1 MHYNEEKSMTNN
13 ELRLKQVLA
22 NVFDEESESIN
33 DESSMDTIENWDSL
47 KHLNLILALEEEF
60 EVSFDEDDIIII
72 ISYPLIKTVLKDYDV
87 EF

>member
-1 MHYNEEKSMTNN
+1 MTKNES
-13 ELRLKQVLA
+13 RLKQVLA

>member
-1 MHYNEEKSMTNN
+1 MTNN

-60 EVSFDEDDIIII
+60 AVSFDEDESIII
-72 ISYPLIKTVLKDYDV
+72 ISYPLIKTVLKDYDIV
-87 EF
+87 F

>member
-1 MHYNEEKSMTNN
+1 MTNN

-60 EVSFDEDDIIII
+60 EVSFDEEETVIIV
-72 ISYPLIKTVLKDYDV
+72 SYLLIKTVLKEHNIV
-87 EF
+87 F

>member
-1 MHYNEEKSMTNN
+1 MTNN

-47 KHLNLILALEEEF
+47 KHLEIITELDKLIGNKIKNIKDFSKLTSLKKIL
-60 EVSFDEDDIIII
+60 S
-72 ISYPLIKTVLKDYDV
+72 LIKK
-87 EF
+87 

>member
-1 MHYNEEKSMTNN
+1 MTNN

-60 EVSFDEDDIIII
+60 EVSFDEDESIII
-72 ISYPLIKTVLKDYDV
+72 ISYPLIKTVLKDYNIV
-87 EF
+87 F

>member
-1 MHYNEEKSMTNN
+1 MTNN

-60 EVSFDEDDIIII
+60 EVSFDEDESIII

-87 EF
+87 VF

>member
-1 MHYNEEKSMTNN
+1 MTNN

>member
-1 MHYNEEKSMTNN
+1 MANN

-72 ISYPLIKTVLKDYDV
+72 ISYPLIKTVLKDYDIV
-87 EF
+87 F

>member
-1 MHYNEEKSMTNN
+1 MTNN

-47 KHLNLILALEEEF
+47 GHLKILLALDKNLNGKAANIAELGTAFSVKEIL
-60 EVSFDEDDIIII
+60 SILKKNHL
-72 ISYPLIKTVLKDYDV
+72 ISY
-87 EF
+87 

>member
-1 MHYNEEKSMTNN
+1 MTNN

-22 NVFDEESESIN
+22 NVFDEESGSIN

-60 EVSFDEDDIIII
+60 AVSFDEDESIII
-72 ISYPLIKTVLKDYDV
+72 ISYPLIKTVLKDYDIV
-87 EF
+87 F

>member
-1 MHYNEEKSMTNN
+1 MTNN

-22 NVFDEESESIN
+22 NVFDEESGSIN

-60 EVSFDEDDIIII
+60 EVSFDEDESIII

>member
-1 MHYNEEKSMTNN
+1 MTNN

-60 EVSFDEDDIIII
+60 EVSFDEEETVIIV
-72 ISYPLIKTVLKDYDV
+72 SYPLIKTILKEHNIV
-87 EF
+87 F

>member
-1 MHYNEEKSMTNN
+1 MTNN

-60 EVSFDEDDIIII
+60 EVSFDEDESVII
-72 ISYPLIKTVLKDYDV
+72 ISYPLIKTVLKDYDIV
-87 EF
+87 F

>member
-1 MHYNEEKSMTNN
+1 MTNN

-60 EVSFDEDDIIII
+60 EVSFDEDESIDI
-72 ISYPLIKTVLKDYDV
+72 ISYPLIKTVLKDYDIV
-87 EF
+87 F

>member
-1 MHYNEEKSMTNN
+1 MTNN

-22 NVFDEESESIN
+22 NVFDEESGSIN

-60 EVSFDEDDIIII
+60 AVSFDEDESIII
-72 ISYPLIKTVLKDYDV
+72 ISYPLIKTVLKEYDIV
-87 EF
+87 F

>member
-1 MHYNEEKSMTNN
+1 MTNN

-60 EVSFDEDDIIII
+60 EVSFDEDESIII
-72 ISYPLIKTVLKDYDV
+72 ISYPLIKTVLKDYDIV
-87 EF
+87 F

>member
-1 MHYNEEKSMTNN
+1 MTKNES
-13 ELRLKQVLA
+13 RLKQVLA

-60 EVSFDEDDIIII
+60 AVSFDEDESIII
-72 ISYPLIKTVLKDYDV
+72 ISYPLIKTVLKEYDIV
-87 EF
+87 F

>member
-1 MHYNEEKSMTNN
+1 MTNN

-87 EF
+87 VF

>member
-1 MHYNEEKSMTNN
+1 MTNN

-33 DESSMDTIENWDSL
+33 DESSMDTIENWNSL

-60 EVSFDEDDIIII
+60 AVSFDEDESIII